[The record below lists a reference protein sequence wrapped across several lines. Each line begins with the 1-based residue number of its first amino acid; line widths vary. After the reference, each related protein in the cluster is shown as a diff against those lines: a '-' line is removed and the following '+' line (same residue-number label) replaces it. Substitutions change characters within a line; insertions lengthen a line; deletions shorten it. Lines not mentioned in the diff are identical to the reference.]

1 MGSCHQAGH
10 PQNVPTTDMRQ
21 TKVIIV
27 FDDGDS
33 NESNKNDAIKEEVA
47 IFKKVGETNNG
58 QSVHNLVV
66 KTLHARA
73 IQIDTGLA
81 VEAHLDDVHVSN
93 RVTSF
98 NQAPSVAHGVSR
110 SFRAHHINATLGLDF
125 DGLQ

>member
-27 FDDGDS
+27 FDDGDN

-66 KTLHARA
+66 KTLRARA
-73 IQIDTGLA
+73 IQIMKDEGVVAEKADEKMALQ
-81 VEAHLDDVHVSN
+81 LFPRVSAL
-93 RVTSF
+93 S
-98 NQAPSVAHGVSR
+98 
-110 SFRAHHINATLGLDF
+110 
-125 DGLQ
+125 